1 MQLLWITRPL
11 LPDERL
17 LVATFFLLVLAE
29 LAVLIVPSEVGAPIP
44 FHPHHV
50 AERYGLFTIIVLGE
64 VILASVQAIQGA
76 IADPPPAARRGTP
89 PRTRRRWVPARSC
102 GC

>member
-1 MQLLWITRPL
+1 MQLLWITRLL

-29 LAVLIVPSEVGAPIP
+29 LAVPIVAERVGAPTP

-76 IADPPPAARRGTP
+76 IADLAAGGSAGHAAPHPAAV
-89 PRTRRRWVPARSC
+89 VPARSC